1 MWAARI
7 VGVFSQRNPRMINAG
22 ATAYFQLTSDF
33 GLITGWVSDKKLI
46 RLAINADFEPE
57 GPSLSAGESKPFVAA
72 IRAVLKGEQPQWLPE
87 LAPVGSEFQQRVWQG
102 LLQIPKGKVWSYA
115 DLAVHIGAS
124 PTASRAVGT
133 ACGANP
139 IALLI
144 PCHRVVRK
152 DGGLGGFAW
161 GLPLK
166 RHLLACEGVE
176 LSRDL

>member
-1 MWAARI
+1 
-7 VGVFSQRNPRMINAG
+7 MINPD
-22 ATAYFQLTSDF
+22 ATACFQWESDF
-33 GLITGWVSDKKLI
+33 GLITGWVSDKKLL
-46 RLAINADFEPE
+46 RLAINDGFEPTVRGLNAE
-57 GPSLSAGESKPFVAA
+57 EAEPFVAA
-72 IRAVLKGEQPQWLPE
+72 IQAVLRGDAPQWLPE

-124 PTASRAVGT
+124 ATASRAVGS

-166 RHLLACEGVE
+166 RHLLMCEGVE

>member
-1 MWAARI
+1 MADS
-7 VGVFSQRNPRMINAG
+7 GGTS
-22 ATAYFQLTSDF
+22 YFQLMSDF
-33 GLITGWVSDKKLI
+33 GVITGWVRGEALT
-46 RLAINADFEPE
+46 RLAINVAPEPAI
-57 GPSLSAGESKPFVAA
+57 PSLNAEERKPFFAA
-72 IRAVLKGEQPQWLPE
+72 IQAVLQGTTPQWMPE

-102 LLQIPKGKVWSYA
+102 LLQIPKGEVWSYA

-166 RHLLACEGVE
+166 RHLLRCEGVE
-176 LSRDL
+176 LSGDL